1 MITTMMALW
10 KEMDC
15 TGMKQ
20 LTDSWTPS
28 DDNSSH
34 GLRLHVEEL
43 IPPTIQNIIPPVFNT
58 KCISTLNLYITL
70 IQISSNPLYRSLKSI
85 TL

>member
-10 KEMDC
+10 KEIDC

-34 GLRLHVEEL
+34 GLRLHVDEL
-43 IPPTIQNIIPPVFNT
+43 IPQTIQNIIPPNPFPQYNCT
-58 KCISTLNLYITL
+58 GIMIT
-70 IQISSNPLYRSLKSI
+70 
-85 TL
+85 